1 MIKLTRTKKENKR
14 FDGDY
19 TYKTN
24 NNFYIITNWDGSWV
38 LELRTQKLS
47 DTFINS
53 FESLKTLKQYLNNK
67 LERITM
73 YKDNEVKE
81 NAQKQIKYHL
91 EYDKDYLNNDLYDIH
106 HDLFNTDYYIIG
118 RYKAE
123 RWMENR
129 VFEIID
135 VVKEYEQMNFGE
147 LTTDI
152 TEQEHLLNM
161 YVYIVGESILEDVI
175 NDIKKG

>member
-1 MIKLTRTKKENKR
+1 
-14 FDGDY
+14 
-19 TYKTN
+19 
-24 NNFYIITNWDGSWV
+24 
-38 LELRTQKLS
+38 
-47 DTFINS
+47 
-53 FESLKTLKQYLNNK
+53 
-67 LERITM
+67 M
-73 YKDNEVKE
+73 YKENEVKE

>member
-1 MIKLTRTKKENKR
+1 MYKENEIKE
-14 FDGDY
+14 Y
-19 TYKTN
+19 A
-24 NNFYIITNWDGSWV
+24 
-38 LELRTQKLS
+38 ETQ
-47 DTFINS
+47 I
-53 FESLKTLKQYLNNK
+53 
-67 LERITM
+67 
-73 YKDNEVKE
+73 KE
-81 NAQKQIKYHL
+81 NLKY
-91 EYDKDYLNNDLYDIH
+91 DNDYLDNDISEIH
-106 HDLFNTDYYIIG
+106 HDLFNTDYYLIG
-118 RYKAE
+118 RYQAE

-135 VVKEYEQMNFGE
+135 VVKEYEEMNFGE

>member
-1 MIKLTRTKKENKR
+1 M
-14 FDGDY
+14 DG
-19 TYKTN
+19 
-24 NNFYIITNWDGSWV
+24 
-38 LELRTQKLS
+38 
-47 DTFINS
+47 
-53 FESLKTLKQYLNNK
+53 
-67 LERITM
+67 
-73 YKDNEVKE
+73 
-81 NAQKQIKYHL
+81 
-91 EYDKDYLNNDLYDIH
+91 
-106 HDLFNTDYYIIG
+106 
-118 RYKAE
+118 
-123 RWMENR
+123 NR

>member
-1 MIKLTRTKKENKR
+1 MYKENE
-14 FDGDY
+14 
-19 TYKTN
+19 
-24 NNFYIITNWDGSWV
+24 I
-38 LELRTQKLS
+38 
-47 DTFINS
+47 
-53 FESLKTLKQYLNNK
+53 
-67 LERITM
+67 
-73 YKDNEVKE
+73 KE
-81 NAQKQIKYHL
+81 YAETQIKEYL
-91 EYDKDYLNNDLYDIH
+91 EYDKDYLNNDISEIH

-135 VVKEYEQMNFGE
+135 VVKEYEEMNFGE

-161 YVYIVGESILEDVI
+161 YVYIVGEHILQDVI
-175 NDIKKG
+175 NDIKETV